1 MKSSRARLVGVYAGL
16 TVVALVWGNAFVAI
30 RHAVQFMTPVELA
43 AARFLP
49 VVILFGGWLLATDR
63 AGVWQLAREAWPRLL
78 YMAWGGVSVYQ
89 LAINTGQ
96 THVGAGRAS
105 LIIALSPG
113 VAAALSAIFLR
124 ERLTLLKISG
134 LLISFVGLVVI
145 VMAGNSVRFD
155 LSELGYYALILLAA
169 IVWGSYSVVGQ
180 SIPDHHPRMR
190 VTAAA
195 LALAGLPLVA
205 LAPPGWLP
213 RLLTLPASVWWAV
226 TFLSLLCTVFAYAVW
241 LDGVR
246 VLGAARVQ
254 SFNYLVPLFAILSGI
269 LVLDE
274 RLTWG
279 QVAGGLLIVAGVV
292 AINWRQVTSEQEKTG
307 QTSHCPNACR

>member
-1 MKSSRARLVGVYAGL
+1 MNPSRAHLVGVYAGL
-16 TVVALVWGNAFVAI
+16 TLVAVVWGNAFVAI

-63 AGVWQLAREAWPRLL
+63 AGVWQLAREAWPQVL

-96 THVGAGRAS
+96 TRVGAGTAS
-105 LIIALSPG
+105 LIIALSPA
-113 VAAALSAIFLR
+113 VAAALAAIFLR
-124 ERLTLLKISG
+124 ERLTLLKTSG
-134 LLISFVGLVVI
+134 LLISFVGLVI
-145 VMAGNSVRFD
+145 IITAGNQLQFN
-155 LSELGYYALILLAA
+155 LNELGYYALILLAA
-169 IVWGSYSVVGQ
+169 VVWGSYSVVGQ
-180 SIPDHHPRMR
+180 SIPDHHSRLR

-195 LALAGLPLVA
+195 LTLAGLPLVA

-226 TFLSLLCTVFAYAVW
+226 AFLSLLCTIFAYAMW
-241 LDGVR
+241 LYGVR

-254 SFNYLVPLFAILSGI
+254 SFNYLVPLFAVLSGI
-269 LVLDE
+269 LLLNE

-279 QVAGGLLIVAGVV
+279 QVAGGALIVAGVI
-292 AINWRQVTSEQEKTG
+292 AINWRQVTGEQEKTG
-307 QTSHCPNACR
+307 QASRCSSAAG